1 MVEEKKS
8 KPASVPQS
16 KERSQS
22 KPRAAAQISKKGGEK
37 KAKSTTKRRPAVKR
51 RKTTKK
57 KTVSQ
62 KKTEAQATVT
72 PEKPKEVKAP
82 KKITRPVPEEK
93 PSLISPQALA
103 QVVEREYSK
112 DEFNQLLE
120 MYETTLHDIQEG
132 EIINGKVMGVTKEDV
147 IVDVGFKSEGIIAI
161 SEFPE
166 PLNIKVGDEIEV
178 FLDAIEDQ
186 DGQLVLSKQK
196 ADFMRVWE
204 KVRESHDKGEL
215 IDGKIMRRIKGGM
228 VVDLLGVDA
237 FLPGSQIAL
246 KQISNFDTLLGQT
259 MQFKVIKLNKAR
271 RNIVVSRRLVLEEER
286 QHQREKLLAEV
297 QPGQTREGVVKNIT
311 DFGVFIDLGGVDG
324 LLHITDMSW
333 GRISHP
339 SELVALG
346 DKINVKILDFD
357 KSSGRISLGLKQ
369 LTPYPWENIEERYPV
384 GEKIKGKVVS
394 ITDYGA
400 FVELEKGV
408 EGLIHISEMSWTQHI
423 KHPYK
428 LMGIGDVV
436 QAVVLSVDK
445 ENEKI
450 SLGIKQ
456 LEPDPWENIEERY
469 KVGSKVSGRVRNL
482 TAFGAFLELE
492 EGIDG
497 LIHISDMSW
506 TKRIQHPSEL
516 IRRGER
522 IEVVVLNVDKEN
534 RRISLGYKQLQED
547 PWPELSRKFAVNKE
561 TTGKILRLLD
571 RGVIVDLGDEAE
583 GFVPTNHLGKPEI
596 SRPIEAFNEGDEIPL
611 KVIEFDRF
619 GKRIVLSVEAY
630 YRGREKTEL
639 EAFLAK
645 HPTKTLKVEEIV
657 EERPKLEV
665 ERKPEGKAAEAP
677 PPAEPPK
684 TKVAEVQKAETEYKP
699 VPEELKEKKEEAPG
713 PTEPTEAKAEEIP
726 KVETEGKR
734 KDKGKSAE
742 EKSPFSEGTEQA
754 SKTEEEE
761 KNSEKKGEGT
771 DT

>member
-1 MVEEKKS
+1 MVEKRKS
-8 KPASVPQS
+8 KPASVPKKKDKAEPKS
-16 KERSQS
+16 GT
-22 KPRAAAQISKKGGEK
+22 AAQISKKGGER
-37 KAKSTTKRRPAVKR
+37 KAKSTTKRPVVKR
-51 RKTTKK
+51 RKIAKK
-57 KTVSQ
+57 KSVSQ
-62 KKTEAQATVT
+62 KKRTDQATVA
-72 PEKPKEVKAP
+72 PEKPKGAKAP
-82 KKITRPVPEEK
+82 EKIRKPLPQEK
-93 PSLISPQALA
+93 PSLISPQALT
-103 QVVEREYSK
+103 QVLEREYSS
-112 DEFNQLLE
+112 DEFNELLE

-132 EIINGKVMGVTKEDV
+132 EIVKGKVMGVTKEDV
-147 IVDVGFKSEGIIAI
+147 IVDVGFKSEGIIPI
-161 SEFPE
+161 VEFPE

-204 KVRESHDKGEL
+204 RVKESHDKGDL
-215 IDGKIMRRIKGGM
+215 IDGKIIRRIKGGM
-228 VVDLLGVDA
+228 VVDLMGVDA

-246 KQISNFDTLLGQT
+246 KQIPDFDALLGQT
-259 MQFKVIKLNKAR
+259 MQLKVIKLNKAR
-271 RNIVVSRRLVLEEER
+271 RNIVVSRRVVLEEER
-286 QHQREKLLAEV
+286 QQQRVKLLAEV

-346 DKINVKILDFD
+346 EKINVKILDFD
-357 KSSGRISLGLKQ
+357 DSTGRISLGLKQ
-369 LTPYPWENIEERYPV
+369 LTPYPWEKIEERYPV
-384 GEKIKGKVVS
+384 GKKIKGKVVS

-423 KHPYK
+423 KHPSK
-428 LMGIGDVV
+428 LMGMGDIVE
-436 QAVVLSVDK
+436 AAVLSVDK

-456 LEPDPWENIEERY
+456 LEPDPWENIEEKY
-469 KVGSKVSGRVRNL
+469 KVGSRVGGRVRNL

-522 IEVVVLNVDKEN
+522 IEVMILNVDKEN
-534 RRISLGYKQLQED
+534 RRISLGYKQLKED
-547 PWPELSRKFAVNKE
+547 PWPELSRKFTVNNE
-561 TTGKILRLLD
+561 TSGKILRLLD
-571 RGVIVDLGDEAE
+571 RGVIVDLGDEVE

-596 SRPIEAFNEGDEIPL
+596 TRPIDAFNEGDEIPL
-611 KVIEFDRF
+611 KVIEFDRA
-619 GKRIVLSVEAY
+619 GKKIVLSVGAY
-630 YRGREKTEL
+630 YRGREKAEL
-639 EAFLAK
+639 EAFLIE

-657 EERPKLEV
+657 EERPKLEA
-665 ERKPEGKAAEAP
+665 EKKPKEKTEEAP
-677 PPAEPPK
+677 PPAEPVK
-684 TKVAEVQKAETEYKP
+684 TETEEVRKVETQERP
-699 VPEELKEKKEEAPG
+699 ASEGAEEKKEEILPQAEP
-713 PTEPTEAKAEEIP
+713 PEVKTEETPKVEIKEKPEDEGKSAGEQSDLSKGAEEIP
-726 KVETEGKR
+726 KTE
-734 KDKGKSAE
+734 AE
-742 EKSPFSEGTEQA
+742 EKRPER
-754 SKTEEEE
+754 KEEE
-761 KNSEKKGEGT
+761 T

>member
-8 KPASVPQS
+8 KPASVPKRKGKAKTTS
-16 KERSQS
+16 GT
-22 KPRAAAQISKKGGEK
+22 AAQIYKKGGER
-37 KAKSTTKRRPAVKR
+37 KAKSTTKTPIIKR
-51 RKTTKK
+51 RKTVKK
-57 KTVSQ
+57 KTIDQ
-62 KKTEAQATVT
+62 KKRAAQATEVPEKPRMART
-72 PEKPKEVKAP
+72 PEK
-82 KKITRPVPEEK
+82 ITQILPEEK
-93 PSLISPQALA
+93 PSLTSAQVLA
-103 QVVEREYSK
+103 QAVEREYSS
-112 DEFNQLLE
+112 DEFNELLK

-132 EIINGKVMGVTKEDV
+132 EIIKGKVMGVTREDV
-147 IVDVGFKSEGIIAI
+147 IVDVGFKSEGIIPI

-166 PLNIKVGDEIEV
+166 PLNIKVGDEIEI

-196 ADFMRVWE
+196 ADFMRMWE
-204 KVRESHDKGEL
+204 KIRESHDKGEL
-215 IDGKIMRRIKGGM
+215 IEGKIMRRIKGGM
-228 VVDLLGVDA
+228 VEDLLGVDA

-246 KQISNFDTLLGQT
+246 KQIPNFDALLGQT
-259 MQFKVIKLNKAR
+259 LRLKVIKLNKAR
-271 RNIVVSRRLVLEEER
+271 RNIVVSRRVVLEEER
-286 QHQREKLLAEV
+286 QQQREKLLTEV

-311 DFGVFIDLGGVDG
+311 DFGVFIDLGGADG

-357 KSSGRISLGLKQ
+357 KSTGRISLGLKQ

-384 GEKIKGKVVS
+384 GKRVKGKVVS

-423 KHPYK
+423 KHPSK

-436 QAVVLSVDK
+436 EAAVLSVDK

-456 LEPDPWENIEERY
+456 LEPDPWEDIEERY
-469 KVGSKVSGRVRNL
+469 QVGSRVSGRVRNL

-516 IRRGER
+516 IKRGER
-522 IEVVVLNVDKEN
+522 VEVMVLNVDKEN

-547 PWPELSRKFAVNKE
+547 PWPEMSRKFAVNKE
-561 TTGKILRLLD
+561 ATGKILRLLD
-571 RGVIVDLGDEAE
+571 RGVIVDLGDDVE
-583 GFVPTNHLGKPEI
+583 GFVPTIHLGKPEI
-596 SRPIEAFNEGDEIPL
+596 SRPIDAFNEGDEIPL
-611 KVIEFDRF
+611 KVIEFDRA
-619 GKRIVLSVEAY
+619 GKKIVLSVEAY
-630 YRGREKTEL
+630 YRGREKAEL

-665 ERKPEGKAAEAP
+665 EKKPKEKGEKVP
-677 PPAEPPK
+677 PPAEPLK
-684 TKVAEVQKAETEYKP
+684 TKVEETLKVETKDRPTPQEEEKTEEVLPQTEPPGTRAEEISKAEVEEKPKDEEKSAEEQSASSK
-699 VPEELKEKKEEAPG
+699 G
-713 PTEPTEAKAEEIP
+713 AEEIP
-726 KVETEGKR
+726 KTEAE
-734 KDKGKSAE
+734 DK
-742 EKSPFSEGTEQA
+742 TL
-754 SKTEEEE
+754 
-761 KNSEKKGEGT
+761 EKKGDET

>member
-8 KPASVPQS
+8 KPASVPKKKDKAETKS
-16 KERSQS
+16 GTV
-22 KPRAAAQISKKGGEK
+22 AQISKKGGEK
-37 KAKSTTKRRPAVKR
+37 KAKSTKKAPAVKR
-51 RKTTKK
+51 RKITKK

-62 KKTEAQATVT
+62 KKTSAKATVA
-72 PEKPKEVKAP
+72 PEKPKKAEAP
-82 KKITRPVPEEK
+82 EKITKLLPEEK
-93 PSLISPQALA
+93 PSLASAQALA
-103 QVVEREYSK
+103 QVVEREYSPN
-112 DEFNQLLE
+112 EFNELLK

-132 EIINGKVMGVTKEDV
+132 EIIKGKVMGVTKEDV
-147 IVDVGFKSEGIIAI
+147 IVDVGFKSEGIIPI

-166 PLNIKVGDEIEV
+166 PLNIKVGDEIEI

-196 ADFMRVWE
+196 ADFMRVWD
-204 KVRESHDKGEL
+204 KVRESHDKGDL
-215 IDGKIMRRIKGGM
+215 IEGKIMRRIKGGM
-228 VVDLLGVDA
+228 VVDLMGVDA

-246 KQISNFDTLLGQT
+246 KQIPDFDALLGQA
-259 MQFKVIKLNKAR
+259 MQLKVIKLNKAR
-271 RNIVVSRRLVLEEER
+271 RNIVVSRRMVLEEER
-286 QHQREKLLAEV
+286 QRQREKLLTEV

-311 DFGVFIDLGGVDG
+311 DFGVFIDLGGADG

-357 KSSGRISLGLKQ
+357 KNTGRISLGLKQ

-384 GEKIKGKVVS
+384 DKKVKGKVVS

-400 FVELEKGV
+400 FVELERGV
-408 EGLIHISEMSWTQHI
+408 EGLIHISEMSWTQHV
-423 KHPYK
+423 KHPSR

-436 QAVVLSVDK
+436 EAVVLSVDK

-456 LEPDPWENIEERY
+456 LEPDPWEDIEEKY
-469 KVGSKVSGRVRNL
+469 KVGSRVSGRVRNL

-516 IRRGER
+516 IKRGER
-522 IEVVVLNVDKEN
+522 IEVVVLKVDKEN
-534 RRISLGYKQLQED
+534 RRISLGYKQLTED
-547 PWPELSRKFAVNKE
+547 PWPEMSRKFAVNKE
-561 TTGKILRLLD
+561 TSGKILRLLD
-571 RGVIVDLGDEAE
+571 RGVIVDLGDEVE
-583 GFVPTNHLGKPEI
+583 GFVPTIHLGKQEI
-596 SRPIEAFNEGDEIPL
+596 TRPIDAFNEGDEIPL
-611 KVIEFDRF
+611 KVIEFDKA
-619 GKRIVLSVEAY
+619 GKKIVLSVEAY
-630 YRGREKTEL
+630 YRGREKAEL

-665 ERKPEGKAAEAP
+665 EKKPEEKTEEAS

-684 TKVAEVQKAETEYKP
+684 TKVEETHKAETEDKP
-699 VPEELKEKKEEAPG
+699 APEGEEKTEEVPPQAEPPEVKAEEVPKVEVEEKPKDEEKVAEGESPSSKETVQIPKNEAEERTPEKKEG
-713 PTEPTEAKAEEIP
+713 
-726 KVETEGKR
+726 ET
-734 KDKGKSAE
+734 DI
-742 EKSPFSEGTEQA
+742 
-754 SKTEEEE
+754 
-761 KNSEKKGEGT
+761 
-771 DT
+771 

>member
-8 KPASVPQS
+8 KPASVPKKKDK
-16 KERSQS
+16 KETESGT
-22 KPRAAAQISKKGGEK
+22 AARISKKGGEK
-37 KAKSTTKRRPAVKR
+37 EAKSGRRPPAAKKR
-51 RKTTKK
+51 KTAKRKTVTPRKTTAKAS
-57 KTVSQ
+57 VAQ
-62 KKTEAQATVT
+62 KKPGETKP
-72 PEKPKEVKAP
+72 PEKIAKPLSQ
-82 KKITRPVPEEK
+82 EK

-103 QVVEREYSK
+103 QAVEREYSPE
-112 DEFNQLLE
+112 EFNELLK
-120 MYETTLHDIQEG
+120 MYETTLHDIREG
-132 EIINGKVMGVTKEDV
+132 EIIKGKVMGVTKEDV
-147 IVDVGFKSEGIIAI
+147 IVDVGFKSEGIIPL
-161 SEFPE
+161 SEFSE
-166 PLNIKVGDEIEV
+166 PVNIKVADEIEV

-215 IDGKIMRRIKGGM
+215 IEGKIMRRIKGGM

-246 KQISNFDTLLGQT
+246 KQIPDFDALLGQT

-271 RNIVVSRRLVLEEER
+271 RNIVVSRRVVLEEER
-286 QHQREKLLAEV
+286 QRQREKLLTEV
-297 QPGQTREGVVKNIT
+297 QPGQIREGVVKNIT

-357 KSSGRISLGLKQ
+357 KSTGRISLGLKQ
-369 LTPYPWENIEERYPV
+369 LTPYPWENIEKRYPAGKRV
-384 GEKIKGKVVS
+384 KGKVVS

-423 KHPYK
+423 KHPSK

-436 QAVVLSVDK
+436 EAAVLSVDK

-456 LEPDPWENIEERY
+456 LEPDPWENIEEKY

-516 IRRGER
+516 IKKGER
-522 IEVVVLNVDKEN
+522 TEVVVLNVDKEN
-534 RRISLGYKQLQED
+534 RRISLGYKQLTED
-547 PWPELSRKFAVNKE
+547 PWPELS
-561 TTGKILRLLD
+561 G
-571 RGVIVDLGDEAE
+571 
-583 GFVPTNHLGKPEI
+583 
-596 SRPIEAFNEGDEIPL
+596 
-611 KVIEFDRF
+611 
-619 GKRIVLSVEAY
+619 
-630 YRGREKTEL
+630 
-639 EAFLAK
+639 
-645 HPTKTLKVEEIV
+645 
-657 EERPKLEV
+657 
-665 ERKPEGKAAEAP
+665 
-677 PPAEPPK
+677 
-684 TKVAEVQKAETEYKP
+684 
-699 VPEELKEKKEEAPG
+699 
-713 PTEPTEAKAEEIP
+713 
-726 KVETEGKR
+726 
-734 KDKGKSAE
+734 
-742 EKSPFSEGTEQA
+742 
-754 SKTEEEE
+754 
-761 KNSEKKGEGT
+761 
-771 DT
+771 

>member
-1 MVEEKKS
+1 MVEEKKP
-8 KPASVPQS
+8 KPASVPKKKDKAKIKS
-16 KERSQS
+16 GTVAK
-22 KPRAAAQISKKGGEK
+22 ISKKGGEK
-37 KAKSTTKRRPAVKR
+37 KAKTAGTRPAIR
-51 RKTTKK
+51 RRTTAKKETVNQGKTTAK
-57 KTVSQ
+57 
-62 KKTEAQATVT
+62 ATVA
-72 PEKPKEVKAP
+72 PEKPRKA
-82 KKITRPVPEEK
+82 KTAEEITQPLPQEK
-93 PSLISPQALA
+93 PSLISARALT
-103 QVVEREYSK
+103 QVVEREYSP
-112 DEFNQLLE
+112 DEFSELLK

-132 EIINGKVMGVTKEDV
+132 EIVKGMVMGVTKEDV
-147 IVDVGFKSEGIIAI
+147 IVDVGFKSEGIIPI

-166 PLNIKVGDEIEV
+166 PLNIKVGDGIEV

-204 KVRESHDKGEL
+204 KVKESHNQGDL
-215 IDGKIMRRIKGGM
+215 IEGKIKRRIKGGM
-228 VVDLLGVDA
+228 VVDLVGVDA

-246 KQISNFDTLLGQT
+246 KQIPDFDALLGQT

-271 RNIVVSRRLVLEEER
+271 RNIVVSRRVVLEEER
-286 QHQREKLLAEV
+286 QRQREELLTEV
-297 QPGQTREGVVKNIT
+297 KPGQIREGVVKNIT

-357 KSSGRISLGLKQ
+357 KNTGRISLGLKQ

-384 GEKIKGKVVS
+384 GKRIKGNVVS

-423 KHPYK
+423 RHPSK
-428 LMGIGDVV
+428 LMGIRDVV
-436 QAVVLSVDK
+436 EAVVLSVDK

-456 LEPDPWENIEERY
+456 LEPDPWEDIEEKY
-469 KVGSKVSGRVRNL
+469 KVGSRVNGRVRNL

-516 IRRGER
+516 IKRGER
-522 IEVVVLNVDKEN
+522 IEVVILNVDKEN
-534 RRISLGYKQLQED
+534 RRISLGYKQLKED
-547 PWPELSRKFAVNKE
+547 PWPDLSKKFAVYKE
-561 TTGKILRLLD
+561 ITGKIVRLLD
-571 RGVIVDLGDEAE
+571 RGVIVDLGDEVE
-583 GFVPTNHLGKPEI
+583 GFVPTHHLGKPEI
-596 SRPIEAFNEGDEIPL
+596 TRPIEAFNEGDEIPL
-611 KVIEFDRF
+611 KVIEFDKA

-630 YRGREKTEL
+630 YRGREKAEL

-665 ERKPEGKAAEAP
+665 EKKAEEKTEKVSP
-677 PPAEPPK
+677 QAEPP
-684 TKVAEVQKAETEYKP
+684 EEKA
-699 VPEELKEKKEEAPG
+699 KEP
-713 PTEPTEAKAEEIP
+713 P
-726 KVETEGKR
+726 KVETEEKPKDEGKVGEEEPTSS
-734 KDKGKSAE
+734 KGPEQTPKTEA
-742 EKSPFSEGTEQA
+742 KEGT
-754 SKTEEEE
+754 
-761 KNSEKKGEGT
+761 SEKKGEET

>member
-8 KPASVPQS
+8 QKAPV
-16 KERSQS
+16 
-22 KPRAAAQISKKGGEK
+22 SKKETRTGAKFFKEGGEK
-37 KAKSTTKRRPAVKR
+37 KPKITKKAPPIKR
-51 RKTTKK
+51 RKIEKK
-57 KTVSQ
+57 KIVEQ
-62 KKTEAQATVT
+62 KKTTAQAAVA
-72 PEKPKEVKAP
+72 PEKPKEVKVP
-82 KKITRPVPEEK
+82 EKITKPLVEEK
-93 PSLISPQALA
+93 PSVTKPSVTSLQALVQA
-103 QVVEREYSK
+103 VEREYSP
-112 DEFNQLLE
+112 DEFDQFLE

-132 EIINGKVMGVTKEDV
+132 QIIKGKVMGVTKEDV
-147 IVDVGFKSEGIIAI
+147 IVDVGFKSEGIIPI

-196 ADFMRVWE
+196 ADFMRVWDNV
-204 KVRESHDKGEL
+204 KESHEKGEL
-215 IDGKIMRRIKGGM
+215 IEGKIMRRIKGGM
-228 VVDLLGVDA
+228 VVDLMGVDA

-246 KQISNFDTLLGQT
+246 KQIPNFDALLGQT
-259 MQFKVIKLNKAR
+259 LQLKVIKLNKAR
-271 RNIVVSRRLVLEEER
+271 RNIVVSRRVVLEEER
-286 QHQREKLLAEV
+286 GRQREKLLTEV
-297 QPGQTREGVVKNIT
+297 QPGQIREGVVKNIT

-346 DKINVKILDFD
+346 DKINVKILNFD
-357 KSSGRISLGLKQ
+357 KSAGRISLGLKQ
-369 LTPYPWENIEERYPV
+369 LTPYPWENIEERCPV
-384 GEKIKGKVVS
+384 GKKIKGKVVS

-423 KHPYK
+423 KHPSK

-436 QAVVLSVDK
+436 EAVVLSVNK

-456 LEPDPWENIEERY
+456 LEPNPWEHIEEKY
-469 KVGSKVSGRVRNL
+469 KVGSRTSGRVRNL

-516 IRRGER
+516 IKKGER
-522 IEVVVLNVDKEN
+522 VEVVVLSVDKEN
-534 RRISLGYKQLQED
+534 RRISLGLKQLHED
-547 PWPELSRKFAVNKE
+547 PWPELSRKFSVNKE

-571 RGVIVDLGDEAE
+571 RGVVVDLGNNVE
-583 GFVPTNHLGKPEI
+583 GFVPTHHLGKTEI
-596 SRPIEAFNEGDEIPL
+596 TRPIEAFSEGDEIPL
-611 KVIEFDRF
+611 KVIEFDQ
-619 GKRIVLSVEAY
+619 GAKRIVLSVEAY

-639 EAFLAK
+639 DAFLVK
-645 HPTKTLKVEEIV
+645 HPTKTLKMEEIV

-665 ERKPEGKAAEAP
+665 EKKPEEKAERVHP
-677 PPAEPPK
+677 QVEPPQA
-684 TKVAEVQKAETEYKP
+684 KVEEIHKQETE
-699 VPEELKEKKEEAPG
+699 EKAKLEGSASVREEEASSSKG
-713 PTEPTEAKAEEIP
+713 IEQIP
-726 KVETEGKR
+726 KIEETT
-734 KDKGKSAE
+734 SE
-742 EKSPFSEGTEQA
+742 EKG
-754 SKTEEEE
+754 EEP
-761 KNSEKKGEGT
+761 NT
-771 DT
+771 

>member
-8 KPASVPQS
+8 KPASAPKRKGKAETKS
-16 KERSQS
+16 G
-22 KPRAAAQISKKGGEK
+22 AAAKISKKGGEK
-37 KAKSTTKRRPAVKR
+37 KVRSTTKRPAAKR
-51 RKTTKK
+51 RRIAKK
-57 KTVSQ
+57 KTIS
-62 KKTEAQATVT
+62 KKETTAQATVT
-72 PEKPKEVKAP
+72 PEKPKEAEVP
-82 KKITRPVPEEK
+82 KKVAKPLPKEK
-93 PSLISPQALA
+93 PSLNSAQALA
-103 QVVEREYSK
+103 KAMEREYSP
-112 DEFNQLLE
+112 DEFDEFLK
-120 MYETTLHDIQEG
+120 MYETTLRDIQEG
-132 EIINGKVMGVTKEDV
+132 EIIKGKVMGVTKEDI
-147 IVDVGFKSEGIIAI
+147 IVDVGFKSEGIIPLA
-161 SEFPE
+161 EFPE

-215 IDGKIMRRIKGGM
+215 IEGKVIRRIKGGM

-246 KQISNFDTLLGQT
+246 KQIPDFDALLGQN
-259 MQFKVIKLNKAR
+259 MELKVIKLNKAR
-271 RNIVVSRRLVLEEER
+271 RNIVVSRRVVLEEER
-286 QHQREKLLAEV
+286 QRQREKLLAEV
-297 QPGQTREGVVKNIT
+297 QPGQTMEGVVKNIT

-357 KSSGRISLGLKQ
+357 KSTGRISLGLKQ

-384 GEKIKGKVVS
+384 GKRVKGKVVS

-423 KHPYK
+423 KHPSK

-436 QAVVLSVDK
+436 EAVVLSVDK

-456 LEPDPWENIEERY
+456 LEPDPWANIEEKYR
-469 KVGSKVSGRVRNL
+469 VGSRISGRVRNL

-516 IRRGER
+516 MRKGER
-522 IEVVVLNVDKEN
+522 IEVVVLNVDKET
-534 RRISLGYKQLQED
+534 RRISLGYKHLKED
-547 PWPELSRKFAVNKE
+547 PWPELSRKFGINKE

-571 RGVIVDLGDEAE
+571 RGVIVDLGDEVE
-583 GFVPTNHLGKPEI
+583 GFVPTNQLGKPEI
-596 SRPIEAFNEGDEIPL
+596 TRPIDAFNEGDEIPL
-611 KVIEFDRF
+611 KVIEFDRS
-619 GKRIVLSVEAY
+619 GKRIVLSVDAY
-630 YRGREKTEL
+630 YRGREKAEL

-665 ERKPEGKAAEAP
+665 EKKVEEKTKEASSPSEPPQIKTEETHKVETGDKPMPEVEEEKEEIPPQAEAP
-677 PPAEPPK
+677 
-684 TKVAEVQKAETEYKP
+684 EV
-699 VPEELKEKKEEAPG
+699 
-713 PTEPTEAKAEEIP
+713 KAEELSRP
-726 KVETEGKR
+726 
-734 KDKGKSAE
+734 
-742 EKSPFSEGTEQA
+742 
-754 SKTEEEE
+754 KTEEKPKGEGNVVKDE
-761 KNSEKKGEGT
+761 SSPSKGTGEVPETKGEDETPEKKGEET
-771 DT
+771 ST

>member
-8 KPASVPQS
+8 KPASVPKKKDK
-16 KERSQS
+16 KETESGT
-22 KPRAAAQISKKGGEK
+22 AARISKKGGEK
-37 KAKSTTKRRPAVKR
+37 EAKSGRRPPAAKKR
-51 RKTTKK
+51 KTAKRKTVTPRKTTAKAS
-57 KTVSQ
+57 VAQ
-62 KKTEAQATVT
+62 KKPGETKP
-72 PEKPKEVKAP
+72 PEKIAKPLSQ
-82 KKITRPVPEEK
+82 EK

-103 QVVEREYSK
+103 QAVEREYSPE
-112 DEFNQLLE
+112 EFNELLK
-120 MYETTLHDIQEG
+120 MYETTLHDIREG
-132 EIINGKVMGVTKEDV
+132 EIIKGKVMGVTKEDV
-147 IVDVGFKSEGIIAI
+147 IVDVGFKSEGIIPL
-161 SEFPE
+161 SEFSE
-166 PLNIKVGDEIEV
+166 PVNIKVADEIEV

-215 IDGKIMRRIKGGM
+215 IEGKIMRRIKGGM

-246 KQISNFDTLLGQT
+246 KQIPDFDALLGQT

-271 RNIVVSRRLVLEEER
+271 RNIVVSRRVVLEEER
-286 QHQREKLLAEV
+286 QRQREKLLTEV
-297 QPGQTREGVVKNIT
+297 QPGQIREGVVKNIT

-357 KSSGRISLGLKQ
+357 KSTGRISLGLKQ
-369 LTPYPWENIEERYPV
+369 LTPYPWENIEKRYPAGKRV
-384 GEKIKGKVVS
+384 KGKVVS

-423 KHPYK
+423 KHPSK

-436 QAVVLSVDK
+436 EAAVLSVDK

-456 LEPDPWENIEERY
+456 LEPDPWENIEEKY

-516 IRRGER
+516 IRKGER

-547 PWPELSRKFAVNKE
+547 PWPELSKKFAVNKE

-571 RGVIVDLGDEAE
+571 RGVIVDLGDEVE

-596 SRPIEAFNEGDEIPL
+596 TRPIEAFNDGDEIPL
-611 KVIEFDRF
+611 KVIEFDRT
-619 GKRIVLSVEAY
+619 GKRIVLSVDAY
-630 YRGREKTEL
+630 YRGREKAEL
-639 EAFLAK
+639 DAFLAK

-657 EERPKLEV
+657 EERPKLKV
-665 ERKPEGKAAEAP
+665 EKKPEEKAEEGVR
-677 PPAEPPK
+677 PAEPLR
-684 TKVAEVQKAETEYKP
+684 T
-699 VPEELKEKKEEAPG
+699 
-713 PTEPTEAKAEEIP
+713 KAEEIHR
-726 KVETEGKR
+726 VETE
-734 KDKGKSAE
+734 DKPTSEAGDEKKEVVFPQVEPSEVKGEEVPKPETE
-742 EKSPFSEGTEQA
+742 EKPKGEVKIAEQKSSPSEGTEQVP
-754 SKTEEEE
+754 KKEEEE
-761 KNSEKKGEGT
+761 GEVEKKEEKT
-771 DT
+771 NT

>member
-8 KPASVPQS
+8 KPASVPKKRTKTTS
-16 KERSQS
+16 RSGAS
-22 KPRAAAQISKKGGEK
+22 ARISRKGGEK
-37 KAKSTTKRRPAVKR
+37 KTRGATRRPAIGK

-57 KTVSQ
+57 TVGQ
-62 KKTEAQATVT
+62 KKTAAEAAA
-72 PEKPKEVKAP
+72 AP
-82 KKITRPVPEEK
+82 KQLKEAKVPERITPARPEPQ
-93 PSLISPQALA
+93 PSMISPQALA
-103 QVVEREYSK
+103 QAVDKEYSP
-112 DEFNQLLE
+112 DEFDQLLE
-120 MYETTLHDIQEG
+120 MYENTLHDIQEG
-132 EIINGKVMGVTKEDV
+132 EIIKGKVMGVTKEDV
-147 IVDVGFKSEGIIAI
+147 IVDVGFKSEGIISM

-166 PLNIKVGDEIEV
+166 PVNIKVGDEIEV

-196 ADFMRVWE
+196 ADFVRVWE

-215 IDGKIMRRIKGGM
+215 IEGKITRRIKGGM

-246 KQISNFDTLLGQT
+246 KQISNFDALLGKAI
-259 MQFKVIKLNKAR
+259 QFKVIKLNKAR
-271 RNIVVSRRLVLEEER
+271 RNIVVSRRAVLEEER
-286 QHQREKLLAEV
+286 QKQREKLLTEV

-346 DKINVKILDFD
+346 DKISVKILDFD
-357 KSSGRISLGLKQ
+357 KSTGRISLGLKQ

-384 GEKIKGKVVS
+384 EKRVKGKVVS

-423 KHPYK
+423 KHPSK

-436 QAVVLSVDK
+436 EAVVLSVDK

-456 LEPDPWENIEERY
+456 LEPDPWENIQEKY
-469 KVGSKVSGRVRNL
+469 GVGSKVGGRVRNL

-516 IRRGER
+516 IRKGER

-534 RRISLGYKQLQED
+534 RRISLGYKQLEAD
-547 PWPELSRKFAVNKE
+547 PWPDLSRKFAVSKE

-571 RGVIVDLGDEAE
+571 RGVIVDLGDNVE

-596 SRPIEAFNEGDEIPL
+596 SRPVDAFNEGDDIPL
-611 KVIEFDRF
+611 KVIEFDRA

-630 YRGREKTEL
+630 YRGREKAEL

-657 EERPKLEV
+657 EERPKLDV
-665 ERKPEGKAAEAP
+665 ERKPEEKTTPGP

-684 TKVAEVQKAETEYKP
+684 TETEEAQQLQTREEP
-699 VPEELKEKKEEAPG
+699 APEAGEEKKEEIVP
-713 PTEPTEAKAEEIP
+713 PTEPP
-726 KVETEGKR
+726 QV
-734 KDKGKSAE
+734 
-742 EKSPFSEGTEQA
+742 
-754 SKTEEEE
+754 KTEEAPKTEIGEKPEDEGKTAEDQPASLESTEE
-761 KNSEKKGEGT
+761 TPKTETDEKKPEKKEEET

>member
-8 KPASVPQS
+8 QKAPVSKKETRTGAKFS
-16 KERSQS
+16 KE
-22 KPRAAAQISKKGGEK
+22 GGEK
-37 KAKSTTKRRPAVKR
+37 KPKITKKAPPIKR
-51 RKTTKK
+51 RKIEKK
-57 KTVSQ
+57 KIVEQ
-62 KKTEAQATVT
+62 KKTTAQAAVA
-72 PEKPKEVKAP
+72 PEKPKEVKVSE
-82 KKITRPVPEEK
+82 KITKPLVEEK
-93 PSLISPQALA
+93 PSVTKPSVTKPSVTSLQALVQA
-103 QVVEREYSK
+103 VEREYSP
-112 DEFNQLLE
+112 DEFDQFLE

-132 EIINGKVMGVTKEDV
+132 QIIKGKVMGVTKEDV
-147 IVDVGFKSEGIIAI
+147 IVDVGFKSEGIIPM

-196 ADFMRVWE
+196 ADFMRVWDNV
-204 KVRESHDKGEL
+204 KESHEKGEL
-215 IDGKIMRRIKGGM
+215 IEGKIMRRIKGGM
-228 VVDLLGVDA
+228 VVDLMGVDA

-246 KQISNFDTLLGQT
+246 KQIPNFDALLGQT
-259 MQFKVIKLNKAR
+259 MQLKVIKLNKAR
-271 RNIVVSRRLVLEEER
+271 RNIVVSRRVVLEEER
-286 QHQREKLLAEV
+286 GRQREKLLTEV
-297 QPGQTREGVVKNIT
+297 QPGQIREGVVKNIT

-346 DKINVKILDFD
+346 DKINVKILNFD
-357 KSSGRISLGLKQ
+357 KSAGRISLGLKQ

-384 GEKIKGKVVS
+384 GKKIKGKVVS

-423 KHPYK
+423 KHPSK

-436 QAVVLSVDK
+436 EAVVLSVNK

-456 LEPDPWENIEERY
+456 LEPNPWEHIEEKY
-469 KVGSKVSGRVRNL
+469 KVGSRTSGRVRNL

-516 IRRGER
+516 IKKGER
-522 IEVVVLNVDKEN
+522 VEVVVLSVDKEN
-534 RRISLGYKQLQED
+534 RRISLGLKQLHED
-547 PWPELSRKFAVNKE
+547 PWPELSKKFSVSKE
-561 TTGKILRLLD
+561 TVGKILRLLD
-571 RGVIVDLGDEAE
+571 RGVVVDLGNNVE
-583 GFVPTNHLGKPEI
+583 GFVPTHHLGKTEI
-596 SRPIEAFNEGDEIPL
+596 TRPIEAFSEGDEIPL
-611 KVIEFDRF
+611 KVIEFDQ
-619 GKRIVLSVEAY
+619 GAKRIVLSVEAY

-639 EAFLAK
+639 DAFLSK

-665 ERKPEGKAAEAP
+665 EKKPEEKAEEVHPQAEVEEIHKVETADKP
-677 PPAEPPK
+677 SGEE
-684 TKVAEVQKAETEYKP
+684 KVAE
-699 VPEELKEKKEEAPG
+699 EESSSSKEIEQ
-713 PTEPTEAKAEEIP
+713 IP
-726 KVETEGKR
+726 KIEETT
-734 KDKGKSAE
+734 SE
-742 EKSPFSEGTEQA
+742 EKG
-754 SKTEEEE
+754 EEPI
-761 KNSEKKGEGT
+761 T
-771 DT
+771 

>member
-8 KPASVPQS
+8 KPASVS
-16 KERSQS
+16 KK
-22 KPRAAAQISKKGGEK
+22 KPTVAAKSGTAAQIPKKGGEK
-37 KAKSTTKRRPAVKR
+37 KAKGTTKRPAPRR
-51 RKTTKK
+51 RKTTKER
-57 KTVSQ
+57 TVSQ
-62 KKTEAQATVT
+62 KKTPTEAAAASKTL
-72 PEKPKEVKAP
+72 KEPRAREEV
-82 KKITRPVPEEK
+82 TRPIPEPE
-93 PSLISPQALA
+93 PSLISPRALTQA
-103 QVVEREYSK
+103 VDKEYSP
-112 DEFNQLLE
+112 DEFDRLLE

-132 EIINGKVMGVTKEDV
+132 EIVKGKVMGVTKEDV
-147 IVDVGFKSEGIIAI
+147 IVDVGFKSEGIISI

-196 ADFMRVWE
+196 ADFVRVWE
-204 KVRESHDKGEL
+204 KVRESHEKGEL
-215 IDGKIMRRIKGGM
+215 IEGKITRRIKGGM

-246 KQISNFDTLLGQT
+246 KQISNFDALLGKAI
-259 MQFKVIKLNKAR
+259 QFKVIKLNKAR
-271 RNIVVSRRLVLEEER
+271 RNIVVSRRAVLEEER
-286 QHQREKLLAEV
+286 QKQREKLLTEV

-357 KSSGRISLGLKQ
+357 KSTGRISLGLKQ
-369 LTPYPWENIEERYPV
+369 LTPYPWENIEETYPV
-384 GEKIKGKVVS
+384 EKRVKGKVVS

-423 KHPYK
+423 KHPSK
-428 LMGIGDVV
+428 LMGIGDVIE
-436 QAVVLSVDK
+436 AVVLSVDK

-456 LEPDPWENIEERY
+456 LEPDPWENIEEKY
-469 KVGSKVSGRVRNL
+469 EVGSKVSGRVRNL

-516 IRRGER
+516 IRKGER
-522 IEVVVLNVDKEN
+522 IEVLVLNVDKEN
-534 RRISLGYKQLQED
+534 RRISLGYKQLEAD
-547 PWPELSRKFAVNKE
+547 PWPEMSKKFSVNKE

-571 RGVIVDLGDEAE
+571 RGVIVDLGDNVE

-596 SRPIEAFNEGDEIPL
+596 SRPIDAFNEGDDIPL
-611 KVIEFDRF
+611 KVIEFDRA

-630 YRGREKTEL
+630 YRGREKAEL
-639 EAFLAK
+639 EEFLVK

-657 EERPKLEV
+657 EERPKLDV
-665 ERKPEGKAAEAP
+665 ERKPAEAP

-684 TKVAEVQKAETEYKP
+684 TETEEVSKP
-699 VPEELKEKKEEAPG
+699 QSQKEPAPEAGEQTEEEIPPQAEPSEVEAEETSKVEVEEKPKDEGRSTEGETPSLKEAEETPEPDAEEKKPEKKEE
-713 PTEPTEAKAEEIP
+713 E
-726 KVETEGKR
+726 
-734 KDKGKSAE
+734 
-742 EKSPFSEGTEQA
+742 
-754 SKTEEEE
+754 
-761 KNSEKKGEGT
+761 T

>member
-1 MVEEKKS
+1 MVEEKKP
-8 KPASVPQS
+8 KPASVPKKKDKAKIKS
-16 KERSQS
+16 GTVAK
-22 KPRAAAQISKKGGEK
+22 ISKKGGEK
-37 KAKSTTKRRPAVKR
+37 KAKTAGTRPAIR
-51 RKTTKK
+51 RRTTAKK
-57 KTVSQ
+57 KTVDQ
-62 KKTEAQATVT
+62 RKTTAKATVA
-72 PEKPKEVKAP
+72 PEKPRKA
-82 KKITRPVPEEK
+82 KTAEEITQPLPQEK
-93 PSLISPQALA
+93 PSLISARALT
-103 QVVEREYSK
+103 QVVEREYSP
-112 DEFNQLLE
+112 DEFNELLK

-132 EIINGKVMGVTKEDV
+132 EIVKGKVMGVTKEDV
-147 IVDVGFKSEGIIAI
+147 IVDVGFKSEGIIPI

-204 KVRESHDKGEL
+204 KVKESHNQGDLIEGE
-215 IDGKIMRRIKGGM
+215 IKRRIKGGM
-228 VVDLLGVDA
+228 VVDLVGVDA

-246 KQISNFDTLLGQT
+246 KQIPDFDALLGQT

-271 RNIVVSRRLVLEEER
+271 RNIVVSRRVVLEEER
-286 QHQREKLLAEV
+286 QRQREELLTEV
-297 QPGQTREGVVKNIT
+297 KPGQIREGVVKNIT

-357 KSSGRISLGLKQ
+357 KNTGRISLGLKQ
-369 LTPYPWENIEERYPV
+369 LTPYPWENIEERYPA
-384 GEKIKGKVVS
+384 GKRIKGKVVS

-423 KHPYK
+423 RHPSK

-436 QAVVLSVDK
+436 EAVVLSVDK

-456 LEPDPWENIEERY
+456 LEPDPWEDIEEKY
-469 KVGSKVSGRVRNL
+469 KVGSRVSGRVRNL

-516 IRRGER
+516 IKRGER
-522 IEVVVLNVDKEN
+522 IEVVILNVDKEN
-534 RRISLGYKQLQED
+534 RRISLGYKQLKED
-547 PWPELSRKFAVNKE
+547 PWPDLSKKFAVYKE
-561 TTGKILRLLD
+561 ITGKIVRLLD
-571 RGVIVDLGDEAE
+571 RGVIVDLGDEVE
-583 GFVPTNHLGKPEI
+583 GFVPTHHLGKPEI
-596 SRPIEAFNEGDEIPL
+596 TRPIEAFNEGDEIPL
-611 KVIEFDRF
+611 KVIEFDKA

-630 YRGREKTEL
+630 YRGREKAEL

-645 HPTKTLKVEEIV
+645 HPTKTLKGEEIV

-665 ERKPEGKAAEAP
+665 EKKAEERTEKVSP
-677 PPAEPPK
+677 QAEPP
-684 TKVAEVQKAETEYKP
+684 EEKAKET
-699 VPEELKEKKEEAPG
+699 
-713 PTEPTEAKAEEIP
+713 P
-726 KVETEGKR
+726 KVETEEKPKDEGKVGEEEPPSS
-734 KDKGKSAE
+734 KG
-742 EKSPFSEGTEQA
+742 PEQTP
-754 SKTEEEE
+754 KTEAKERT
-761 KNSEKKGEGT
+761 SEKKGEET

>member
-1 MVEEKKS
+1 MVEEKKPQ
-8 KPASVPQS
+8 KASVPKKETRTGAKFS
-16 KERSQS
+16 KE
-22 KPRAAAQISKKGGEK
+22 GGEK
-37 KAKSTTKRRPAVKR
+37 KPKITKKAPPIKR
-51 RKTTKK
+51 RKIEKK
-57 KTVSQ
+57 KMVEQ
-62 KKTEAQATVT
+62 KKTTAQATVA
-72 PEKPKEVKAP
+72 PEKPKEVKVP
-82 KKITRPVPEEK
+82 EKITKPLVEEK
-93 PSLISPQALA
+93 PSVTKPSVTKPSVTSLQALVQA
-103 QVVEREYSK
+103 VEREYSP
-112 DEFNQLLE
+112 DEFDQFLE

-132 EIINGKVMGVTKEDV
+132 QIIKGKVMGVTKEDV
-147 IVDVGFKSEGIIAI
+147 IVDVGFKSEGIIPI

-196 ADFMRVWE
+196 ADFMRVWDNV
-204 KVRESHDKGEL
+204 KQSHEKGEL
-215 IDGKIMRRIKGGM
+215 IEGKIMRRIKGGM
-228 VVDLLGVDA
+228 VVDLMGVDA

-246 KQISNFDTLLGQT
+246 KQIPNFDALLGQT
-259 MQFKVIKLNKAR
+259 LQLKVIKLNKAR
-271 RNIVVSRRLVLEEER
+271 RNIVVSRRVVLEEER
-286 QHQREKLLAEV
+286 GRQREKLLTEV
-297 QPGQTREGVVKNIT
+297 QPGQIREGVVKNIT

-346 DKINVKILDFD
+346 DKINIKILNFD
-357 KSSGRISLGLKQ
+357 KSAGRISLGLKQ

-384 GEKIKGKVVS
+384 GKKIKGKVVS

-423 KHPYK
+423 KHPSK

-436 QAVVLSVDK
+436 EAVVLSVNK

-456 LEPDPWENIEERY
+456 LEPNPWEHIEEKY
-469 KVGSKVSGRVRNL
+469 KVGSRTSGRVRNL

-516 IRRGER
+516 IKKGER
-522 IEVVVLNVDKEN
+522 VEVVVLSVDKEN
-534 RRISLGYKQLQED
+534 RRISLGLKQLHED
-547 PWPELSRKFAVNKE
+547 PWPELSRKFSVSKE

-571 RGVIVDLGDEAE
+571 RGVVVDLGDNVE
-583 GFVPTNHLGKPEI
+583 GFVPTHHLGKTEI
-596 SRPIEAFNEGDEIPL
+596 TRPIDAFSEGDEIPL
-611 KVIEFDRF
+611 KVIEFDQ
-619 GKRIVLSVEAY
+619 GAKRVVLSVEAY

-639 EAFLAK
+639 DAFLAK

-665 ERKPEGKAAEAP
+665 EKKEEVSS
-677 PPAEPPK
+677 PAEPPK
-684 TKVAEVQKAETEYKP
+684 
-699 VPEELKEKKEEAPG
+699 
-713 PTEPTEAKAEEIP
+713 AEEIH
-726 KVETEGKR
+726 KLETEEKTMPEGSVSVR
-734 KDKGKSAE
+734 EEDSSSA
-742 EKSPFSEGTEQA
+742 KGTEQIP
-754 SKTEEEE
+754 KIEETTSEE
-761 KNSEKKGEGT
+761 KGKEP